1 MNNNE
6 RYLLRYI
13 CNGDLKNAQIWAKN
27 ILDGI
32 SSKVDE
38 NFRDELLEKLAKREG
53 TFIELPSN
61 MQGLLIAE
69 DSSLF
74 PIERYIVRESEEQ
87 IVNSILDA
95 YAVSQELAELGIK
108 YTPTLMLH
116 GVSGGGKT
124 TLARYIAYKADLPF
138 IYVKFSNLVS
148 SYLGSTQTNITKIF
162 DFAKTRPCV
171 LCFDEIDA
179 VGMARGQKNDVGEMN
194 RIVITLMQE
203 LDNISNNV
211 ILIGTTNRFDRLDDA
226 LIRRFTIKSEV
237 FPLNATEVCH
247 LVQKFFDTAK
257 IDTSDWLTEWL
268 GANFPNQ
275 TECASTVIEKCTQ
288 KLVSIL
294 MLNKKVIKN
303 QKSA

>member
-6 RYLLRYI
+6 RFLLRYV
-13 CNGDLKNAQIWAKN
+13 CDGDIKNAQVWAKN
-27 ILDGI
+27 ILDSI
-32 SSKVDE
+32 SSKTDE
-38 NFRDELLEKLAKREG
+38 AFRNELLSKLKAKEG
-53 TFIELPSN
+53 TFVELPYN

-69 DSSLF
+69 DSAQFS
-74 PIERYIVRESEEQ
+74 IDRYVVRDNEEKIVKL
-87 IVNSILDA
+87 VLDA

-108 YTPTLMLH
+108 YAPSVMLY

-124 TLARYIAYKADLPF
+124 TLARYIAHKAQLPF
-138 IYVKFSNLVS
+138 IYVKFSNLIS
-148 SYLGSTQTNITKIF
+148 SYLGSTQATLTKVF

-203 LDNISNNV
+203 LDNLNNDV

-226 LIRRFTIKSEV
+226 LIRRFAIKCEV
-237 FPLNATEVCH
+237 VPLNATEVCH
-247 LVQKFFDTAK
+247 LIQKFFSNAKLDT
-257 IDTSDWLTEWL
+257 DDWLTDWIGE
-268 GANFPNQ
+268 NFKNQ

-294 MLNKKVIKN
+294 IKKKD
-303 QKSA
+303 